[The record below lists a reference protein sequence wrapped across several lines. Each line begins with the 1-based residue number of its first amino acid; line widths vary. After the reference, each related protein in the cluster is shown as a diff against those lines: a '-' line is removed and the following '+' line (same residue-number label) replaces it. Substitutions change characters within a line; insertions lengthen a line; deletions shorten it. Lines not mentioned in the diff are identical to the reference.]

1 MARTASVKRKTLET
15 DISLSL
21 NLDGEGRDS
30 IATGVGFF
38 DHMLTLLSRHSK
50 IDLEVKASGDTHVDF
65 HHTVEDVGIALGQ
78 ALKEA
83 LGDKA
88 GIERYGWTML
98 PMDEA
103 VARVALDL
111 SGRPYLV
118 FNASFPAE
126 KVGDFDSSL
135 VEEFFRAIVTNAALT
150 LHIEV
155 PYGRNT
161 HHMAEAIFKGFARS
175 LKTAV
180 KVTGKDIPSTK
191 GTL

>member
-15 DISLSL
+15 DITLSL

-38 DHMLTLLSRHSK
+38 DHMLTLFSRHSK
-50 IDLEVKASGDTHVDF
+50 IDLDVKATGDTHVDF

-78 ALKEA
+78 ALKDA

-88 GIERYGWTML
+88 GIERYGWAML

-103 VARVALDL
+103 IARVALDL

-118 FNASFPAE
+118 FNASFPAD

-161 HHMAEAIFKGFARS
+161 HHMAEAVFKGFARA
-175 LKTAV
+175 LRTAV
-180 KVTGKDIPSTK
+180 RVTGKGIPSTK